1 MEIIN
6 RLSDFLRI
14 NINDDILEK
23 KYNSSV
29 ESHYFKRFFISWLL
43 FNWKAI
49 IIVFLDNKNLILNNN
64 KFIHVSK
71 IEWIQKLYPHEEF
84 STYLTLIIFPAI
96 SPVIV
101 YLFLEILN
109 VFSFAITKYSWKYR
123 VKIQNSIFCSTN
135 ATNRMVSEYLDE
147 KEKRDLKIIQL
158 TNENKNLEIDYN
170 QLTNELKEANIQI
183 TNELEKVN
191 IQNAS
196 LNIEL
201 LKRNSKKLEQKARE
215 TIKKIHNSPNKSEL
229 LAEYKSISKKI
240 KRENNSFEYE
250 NISEVFTT
258 LCQLELF
265 EKDNTTN
272 KYSVTKLGDYV
283 SYLLVLEHSEQ

>member
-1 MEIIN
+1 MELIN
-6 RLSDFLRI
+6 RLSEFLKL
-14 NINDDILEK
+14 NISDDVLEK

-29 ESHYFKRFFISWLL
+29 ESHYFKRFFISWLF

-49 IIVFLDNKNLILNNN
+49 IIVFLDNRNLIINNN
-64 KFIHVSK
+64 KFIHTSK
-71 IEWIQKLYPHEEF
+71 IEWIQKLYPHDEF

-96 SPVIV
+96 SPVLIYFV
-101 YLFLEILN
+101 LEILN
-109 VFSFAITKYSWKYR
+109 VLSFVITKYSWKYR

-158 TNENKNLEIDYN
+158 TNEHKNLEIDYN
-170 QLTNELKEANIQI
+170 ELVNELKEA
-183 TNELEKVN
+183 N

-201 LKRNSKKLEQKARE
+201 LNQSQSRNTKKIEQKAKE
-215 TIKKIHNSPNKSEL
+215 TIKKILNSPNKTEL

-265 EKDNTTN
+265 EKDKTTN

-283 SYLLVLEHSEQ
+283 SYILVLEHSENKAN